1 MKLLKW
7 IGLGISIWAV
17 SLVWP
22 EVNLG
27 LSVPVMVGLVG
38 LSGLG
43 LMMVGLLALLE
54 QHLDRGL
61 AQPTSTVHR
70 QVETSPPVWHAQPTR
85 PMLGAVI
92 RHNTASRPT
101 RPVAI

>member
-7 IGLGISIWAV
+7 ISLGIAIWAA

-22 EVNLG
+22 EINLG
-27 LSVPVMVGLVG
+27 LTGPVVVSLMA

-43 LMMVGLLALLE
+43 LMLVGLLALLE
-54 QHLDRGL
+54 QHLDRSL
-61 AQPTSTVHR
+61 
-70 QVETSPPVWHAQPTR
+70 PPAIPSAPARHAHSTR
-85 PMLGAVI
+85 PMLSEVI
-92 RHNTASRPT
+92 RHNTGSRPT